1 MLKRYYFT
9 FGTAPEFPFCG
20 GWVIVVAPDF
30 HAAAQVFKA
39 YYPSERD
46 PGILNCADYYSE
58 ESFQETEIAE
68 TGNFGAFC
76 HEIIEP
82 RKPGEIK

>member
-9 FGTAPEFPFCG
+9 FGTSPEFP
-20 GWVIVVAPDF
+20 
-30 HAAAQVFKA
+30 FKA

>member
-9 FGTAPEFPFCG
+9 FGTSPEFPFCG
-20 GWVIVVAPDF
+20 GWVIIVAPSLR
-30 HAAAQVFKA
+30 AAVQIFKA
-39 YYPSERD
+39 YYPFEQD
-46 PGILNCADYYSE
+46 PEILNCADYYSE
-58 ESFQETEIAE
+58 ESFQDLEMAE